1 MKITGNEP
9 AYAKSAYVSG
19 TNIDPPQTGLTI
31 RQQFAMS
38 AMQGMCAN
46 SNVSEAAANIGVRTG
61 KTWEQIVAA
70 NSVYMADMLIAEL
83 NRTEAD
89 HV

>member
-9 AYAKSAYVSG
+9 ANFTMDSNG
-19 TNIDPPQTGLTI
+19 TNMPELTSLGLTI
-31 RQQFAMS
+31 RQQFAMA

-46 SNVSEAAANIGVRTG
+46 SAISEAAARLASKHG
-61 KTWEQIVAA
+61 KNFEQIVAA
-70 NSVYMADMLIAEL
+70 NSVYMSDCLIDEL

-89 HV
+89 NV